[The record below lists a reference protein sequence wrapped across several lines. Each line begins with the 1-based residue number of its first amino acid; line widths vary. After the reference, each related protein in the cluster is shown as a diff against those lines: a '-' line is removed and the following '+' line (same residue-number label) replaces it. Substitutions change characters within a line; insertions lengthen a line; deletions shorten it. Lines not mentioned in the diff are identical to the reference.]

1 MTNVIQILSR
11 YVEVWKA
18 ARENERRQLSRI
30 APQGKAAEFLP
41 AVLEIQDAP
50 PSPIGRAVAWT
61 IMLVFVAGIAWSS
74 IGKIDIVAVA
84 QGKVIPSGYSKV
96 IQPVIQ
102 QFESGIVAAIHVQD
116 GQAVK
121 KGEVLIELDPTQPGA
136 DREKAANEYR
146 AAKLDAARLRALLA
160 GSDRFDAPSDADPKL
175 LAVQQHML
183 HDQLAEYRARVDASR
198 QLIQQR
204 QSAIDATK
212 ANVER
217 LEATVPIE
225 EQRAAAYKKLLA
237 EKFVSEMD
245 YLQFEQQ
252 RIDKKQELEGQRH
265 QLKQNRSALA
275 EAEKNYQALVSEF
288 KKTRQGELSEAE
300 TRANSLA
307 QEVVKASQRT
317 GLQRLVSPIDGVV
330 QQLSIHTVG
339 GVVTPAQQLMVV
351 VPQDHPVEVEAQV
364 ENKDVGFVKEGQTV
378 EVKVESFPFTLYGT
392 IPGKVLSVSDDA
404 APIDKVGLV
413 YPTRVSLD
421 RATIPVEGRQVNL
434 SPGMAVT
441 VEIKTGQ
448 RRLIE
453 FFLSPLLKSV
463 QESARER

>member
-1 MTNVIQILSR
+1 
-11 YVEVWKA
+11 
-18 ARENERRQLSRI
+18 
-30 APQGKAAEFLP
+30 
-41 AVLEIQDAP
+41 
-50 PSPIGRAVAWT
+50 
-61 IMLVFVAGIAWSS
+61 MLVFVTGIVWATV
-74 IGKIDIVAVA
+74 GRIDIVAVA

-102 QFESGIVAAIHVQD
+102 QFESGIVAAIHIQD
-116 GQAVK
+116 GSVVK
-121 KGEVLIELDPTQPGA
+121 KGDVLIELDPTQNRA
-136 DREKAANEYR
+136 DRDRASNEHR
-146 AAKLDAARLRALLA
+146 AAKVEAARLRALIA
-160 GSDRFDAPSDADPKL
+160 GKAAFEAPPEGDPQYVL
-175 LAVQQHML
+175 LQQQL
-183 HDQLAEYRARVDASR
+183 LKDQLSEYRARVDASR
-198 QLIQQR
+198 QLIHQR
-204 QSAIDATK
+204 KSAIDATR
-212 ANVER
+212 ANIER

-265 QLKQNRSALA
+265 QLKQNQSALA
-275 EAEKNYQALVSEF
+275 EAENNYQVLISDF
-288 KKTRQGELSEAE
+288 QQTKQSELSATEMKAV
-300 TRANSLA
+300 SLA
-307 QEVVKASQRT
+307 QEVVKTGQRT
-317 GLQRLVSPIDGVV
+317 ELQRLVSPIDGVV
-330 QQLSIHTVG
+330 QQLAIHTVG

-364 ENKDVGFVKEGQTV
+364 ENKDVGFVKEGQAV
-378 EVKVESFPFTLYGT
+378 EIKVEAFPFTLYGT
-392 IPGKVLSVSDDA
+392 IPGRVLSVSDDA
-404 APIDKVGLV
+404 ASIEKVGLV

-421 RATIPVEGRQVNL
+421 RATIQVEGRQVNL

-441 VEIKTGQ
+441 VEIKTSQ